1 MRKEYAAMDSIG
13 PTLKV
18 IVLVATI
25 ILGVIA
31 ILYVLDVFAG
41 EYIRA
46 LVLKTMAIIGILT
59 GVSLVAVLLA
69 GGQTKQ

>member
-1 MRKEYAAMDSIG
+1 
-13 PTLKV
+13 TLKV

-31 ILYVLDVFAG
+31 ILYVLDVFAD

>member
-1 MRKEYAAMDSIG
+1 MDNIG

-25 ILGVIA
+25 VLGVIA
-31 ILYVLDVFAG
+31 ILYVLDVFTG
-41 EYIRA
+41 EYIKA

-59 GVSLVAVLLA
+59 GVSLVAILLT